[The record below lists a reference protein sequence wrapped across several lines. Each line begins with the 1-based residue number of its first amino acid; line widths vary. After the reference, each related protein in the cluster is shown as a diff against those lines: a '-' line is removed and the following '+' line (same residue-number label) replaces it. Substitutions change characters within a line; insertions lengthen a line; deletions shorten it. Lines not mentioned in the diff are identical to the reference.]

1 MKDLTFWIVFVAL
14 SALVWFFDKKY
25 YMLRDNSTA
34 LPRPFSFSRVQL
46 AWWTVIIITSFVSI
60 MISRGASPTFDPS
73 TLYLLGIS
81 SATTVG
87 ATLIDINDQTNPN
100 LAGLSQDTHSDNF
113 FLDILSDK
121 NGINVHRFQTVA
133 FNLIFGIWFII
144 YVNNHIGDSKTAI
157 DAIIPVVSG
166 NNLILLGVS
175 SGLYAALKTTE
186 NKQATA
192 DPNQAEIVQD
202 EAKTLG

>member
-14 SALVWFFDKKY
+14 VALVWFFDKKY

-100 LAGLSQDTHSDNF
+100 LTGLSQDVHGNNL

-121 NGINVHRFQTVA
+121 NGIDVHRFQTVA
-133 FNLIFGIWFII
+133 FNLVFGIWFII
-144 YVNNHIGDSKTAI
+144 YVNNHISDPKTAI
-157 DAIIPVVSG
+157 DTIMPVVSG

-175 SGLYAALKTTE
+175 SGLYAALKSTE

-192 DPNQAEIVQD
+192 DPNQAEIVKD